1 MTEFLN
7 KLKKINSKTISLWWH
22 CTPRG
27 SCNLHVFKKEEGGK
41 RAGGKVEGMGS

>member
-22 CTPRG
+22 CTPG
-27 SCNLHVFKKEEGGK
+27 GVVIYIFKKEGGGK
-41 RAGGKVEGMGS
+41 RAGGKVEGTGS